1 MDGELRYHRDIHLLR
16 LFTGHHLASALGR
29 KLKVM
34 NEMFFVWIEK
44 HKLVVGSAQ
53 IHFDE

>member
-16 LFTGHHLASALGR
+16 SFTGHHLASALGR

-34 NEMFFVWIEK
+34 NEMFNLCVNRK
-44 HKLVVGSAQ
+44 AQVGCWKCANSL
-53 IHFDE
+53 